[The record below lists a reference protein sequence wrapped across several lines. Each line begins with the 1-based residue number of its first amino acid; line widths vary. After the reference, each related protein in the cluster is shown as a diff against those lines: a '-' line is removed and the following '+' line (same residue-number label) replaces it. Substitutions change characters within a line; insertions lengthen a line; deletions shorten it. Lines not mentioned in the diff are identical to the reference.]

1 MYCVRVII
9 KPIKEGYST
18 ACIQICMNCL
28 KTLNLRLYYA
38 HLKMA
43 CIDIRTYSFKHRV
56 IYVYVRF
63 TAFEQRFRYQSWN
76 GKNLKGFGNVAL
88 VFGKMRYF
96 VMRLSLKLN
105 AFKNVGMDT
114 RINIANQVRL
124 IILFISKWKED
135 KHID

>member
-1 MYCVRVII
+1 MYVKYRFFALNVYKFLKVYYYHKLLYCVRVII

-18 ACIQICMNCL
+18 AYIQICMNCL

-56 IYVYVRF
+56 IYIYVRF
-63 TAFEQRFRYQSWN
+63 TAFELRFRYQSWN
-76 GKNLKGFGNVAL
+76 GKNLQGFGNVAL

-96 VMRLSLKLN
+96 ECY
-105 AFKNVGMDT
+105 AFVTEIKCV
-114 RINIANQVRL
+114 
-124 IILFISKWKED
+124 
-135 KHID
+135 